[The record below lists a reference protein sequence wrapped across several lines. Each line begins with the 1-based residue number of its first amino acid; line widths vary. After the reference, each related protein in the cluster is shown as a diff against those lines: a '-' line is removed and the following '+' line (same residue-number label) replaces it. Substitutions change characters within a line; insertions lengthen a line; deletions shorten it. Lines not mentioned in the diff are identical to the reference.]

1 MSDERI
7 GQSKVRKGS
16 VRDLLYVLF
25 GHKKKMLAFM
35 ILLFGVVAI
44 RTMLTP
50 HVYRSEAKLLLRIGR
65 ENVSLDPT
73 ATIGEVVSINRSYD
87 WEVNSE
93 IEILKSREVA
103 ERVVDD
109 VGASFFLHGPKAAT
123 PPPDKAAA
131 VATPTDEAL
140 QTVKETLDV
149 VTGGTGKLASSL
161 GLSEPVNEREK
172 AIRKLTDNIEIK
184 AQQNTSVIS
193 ISYNEREPEV
203 AKTTLERYIQAFLDK
218 HLSVFC
224 SASSQQFFER
234 QVSQLQE
241 KLTEAE
247 RELQNIKDTTGISA
261 LVEQRTVTVTAIGAL
276 EKNIT
281 EAEAEL
287 AASNAK
293 IAGIQRILEKIPE
306 TVVIEEI
313 TGFSD
318 YGADLMR
325 SKLYDLRV
333 AEKDLEGK
341 YRPDSRQLDMMR
353 KQVEEATSML
363 EKEQAKPNRTE
374 LRKGLNNAYQQMQLA
389 LLTEQSS
396 ISSLQSKI
404 DKMHTQWGEAKATLK
419 TLNQVENQTTR
430 LEREITLLEAS
441 YNQYFTK
448 LEEARIDQALKGE
461 KISNVSILQ
470 AATLPAVPTG
480 PGKVVRLGVGLLL
493 AIVGGVAFAFF
504 CEYLDHS
511 IKTPEDVHE
520 KLQLPTLASIPQ
532 ARANTVGPVWKS
544 TLWKR
549 FGIKPRQT
557 APVQWDLPTNMR
569 RHYAVFRE
577 QLLLSANGSM
587 HGHYVLGVTS
597 SSRCEGVSTV
607 AANLASS
614 LSEQGRG
621 IVLLVDANIHD
632 PSIHRIFRTRLSPGL
647 IDVLGANSK
656 HGEDD
661 AIVRRAA
668 NLNVL
673 TAGSTNGGATKG
685 IASDSFTRFLESIKQ
700 NYRFVVVDIP
710 ALDED
715 SSTARLAGSCNGVVL
730 VVETERLRWE
740 TISKTKQRLQQLDV
754 NVLGVLLNKRRF
766 PVPNWIYA
774 AL

>member
-1 MSDERI
+1 MSAEQTAP
-7 GQSKVRKGS
+7 GKMRKGS

-35 ILLFGVVAI
+35 ILLFGVIAI
-44 RTMLTP
+44 KTLTQP
-50 HVYRSEAKLLLRIGR
+50 PTYRSDAKLLLRVGR

-73 ATIGEVVSINRSYD
+73 ATIGEVVGINRSYD

-93 IEILKSREVA
+93 LEILKSREIA
-103 ERVVDD
+103 ERVVDEL
-109 VGASFFLHGPKAAT
+109 GTGLLLHGPKAA
-123 PPPDKAAA
+123 PPDSDKALA
-131 VATPTDEAL
+131 VVKPADDAL
-140 QTVKETLDV
+140 RTVKDTLDV
-149 VTGGTGKLASSL
+149 VAGSPEKLASSL

-172 AIRKLTDNIEIK
+172 AVRKLADNVK
-184 AQQNTSVIS
+184 VTALQNTSVIDV
-193 ISYNEREPEV
+193 SYNEQSPETARTV
-203 AKTTLERYIQAFLDK
+203 LEKFIQAYLEK
-218 HLSVFC
+218 HLAVYC
-224 SASSQQFFER
+224 MANSQQFFER
-234 QVSQLQE
+234 QVSQLQA
-241 KLTEAE
+241 KLTEAQK
-247 RELQNIKDTTGISA
+247 ELQNLKDKTGISD
-261 LVEQRTVTVTAIGAL
+261 LTRQREVMVNGIGML
-276 EKNIT
+276 ERNVV

-287 AASNAK
+287 VASDAK
-293 IAGIQRILEKIPE
+293 IAGIQHILTDVPE
-306 TVVIEEI
+306 TVVLEELS
-313 TGFSD
+313 GFSD

-325 SKLYDLRV
+325 TELYKLRV
-333 AEKDLEGK
+333 QQKDIESK
-341 YRPDSRQLDMMR
+341 YRPDSRPLDTIR
-353 KQVEEATSML
+353 QQVQQGSEIL
-363 EKEQAKPNRTE
+363 EKEQDKPNRTE
-374 LRKGLNNAYQQMQLA
+374 VRRGVNNTRQQMQLA
-389 LLTEQSS
+389 LLTEQSTVAG
-396 ISSLQSKI
+396 LQRKL
-404 DKMHTQWGEAKATLK
+404 DKMRTQLVEAKGNLK
-419 TLNQVENQTTR
+419 GLNQFENDTTR
-430 LEREITLLEAS
+430 LEREIKLLETS
-441 YNQYFTK
+441 YGQYFTK
-448 LEEARIDQALKGE
+448 LEEARIDQALKGDR
-461 KISNVSILQ
+461 ISNVSILQ
-470 AATLPAVPTG
+470 AATLPVTPIG
-480 PGKVVRLGVGLLL
+480 PGKVIRLALGLLL

-557 APVQWDLPTNMR
+557 APVQWDLPANMR

-587 HGHYVLGVTS
+587 QGHYVLGVIS

-614 LSEQGRG
+614 LSEQGSG
-621 IVLLVDANIHD
+621 TILLVDANIRD

-647 IDVLGANSK
+647 VDVLLSGPK
-656 HGEDD
+656 GEADD
-661 AIVRRAA
+661 IIVRRAA

-673 TAGSTNGGATKG
+673 TAGTANGTGAK
-685 IASDSFTRFLESIKQ
+685 AVAFDSLARYLESVKQ
-700 NYRFVVVDIP
+700 NYRFVVVDMP

-715 SSTARLAGSCNGVVL
+715 NSTARLAGSCNGVVL

-740 TISKTKQRLQQLDV
+740 TVSKAKQYLQQLDA